1 MFFHFLDVA
10 LRAASIVENLF
21 FGNCCIS
28 SKWQNT
34 FTWLDLGIGSMLE
47 RLVLKNAVDCTS
59 QRVKRTS
66 RARVMIV
73 SCLALIGN
81 CIVLYCII
89 LYYCIIVSLYHCIIV
104 LL

>member
-1 MFFHFLDVA
+1 
-10 LRAASIVENLF
+10 
-21 FGNCCIS
+21 
-28 SKWQNT
+28 
-34 FTWLDLGIGSMLE
+34 MLE

-81 CIVLYCII
+81 CIVLYCIA
-89 LYYCIIVSLYHCIIV
+89 LYFIVLLHYCII